1 MCLGLA
7 VERSW
12 ACSHKAGKSLEHTV
26 YRVSLAA
33 SLYWIWRERNFLS
46 FFFQN
51 KSRDVRGLINQME
64 EDVRACM
71 VSWKSIKK
79 SDSNRLLAIRSRVPF
94 RIFAA

>member
-1 MCLGLA
+1 M
-7 VERSW
+7 
-12 ACSHKAGKSLEHTV
+12 
-26 YRVSLAA
+26 
-33 SLYWIWRERNFLS
+33 
-46 FFFQN
+46 
-51 KSRDVRGLINQME
+51 RGLINQME